1 MDFTTAQRTLQSAID
16 QYPRLVALTFALNI
30 QTRDSE
36 MLQSRFQAEFSPLLD
51 TLINDRIEAGKITP
65 PTQLRFIRLHTQP
78 ALHGLLLLNQ
88 NSIWQTY
95 KDGEISAAIAPIIC
109 CLSQAGELA
118 TKIQCVT
125 LSSPS
130 YIQLDR
136 NDQEDFHHVYTLL
149 KQRIYSL
156 MPDY

>member
-1 MDFTTAQRTLQSAID
+1 MDFTTAQRILQSAID

-51 TLINDRIEAGKITP
+51 TLINDRIESGKITA
-65 PTQLRFIRLHTQP
+65 PTQLRFIWLHTQP

-88 NSIWQTY
+88 NSIWQTN
-95 KDGEISAAIAPIIC
+95 KDGELSAAIAPIIY
-109 CLSQAGELA
+109 CLNQAA
-118 TKIQCVT
+118 AKMPCVT
-125 LSSPS
+125 LARPS

-136 NDQEDFHHVYTLL
+136 SDQEGFPHAFTLL
-149 KQRIYSL
+149 KQRISY
-156 MPDY
+156 MAKVNQR